1 MFLAQ
6 AVGRHSLVGGK
17 QIGLP
22 PDRRTTLVSYQLVH
36 LLVPRN
42 SARPQ
47 LTDFA
52 CLSVCNMGYS
62 GPTRFPTTIERRCAS
77 LTHPAGRAKP
87 GRSRGLVSV
96 RGSPLLHHFLVRIV
110 VRQRVGLP
118 GLEIPGFFPGGGG
131 GWGNRGGGYG
141 GGVAVGGGLLSGLA
155 PLYCP
160 AIPGFLQNEQAD
172 GDGGEGSGDPLD
184 GLRSKGQPGSPTGSG
199 TRLYD
204 MPGGAQGRDEDFD
217 SLPGESVDTVKE
229 GIKVKTLPNGRKAIS
244 LPNDSRPGSNG
255 GTIEV
260 QTPGGRPWD
269 KFRC

>member
-1 MFLAQ
+1 M
-6 AVGRHSLVGGK
+6 
-17 QIGLP
+17 
-22 PDRRTTLVSYQLVH
+22 
-36 LLVPRN
+36 
-42 SARPQ
+42 
-47 LTDFA
+47 
-52 CLSVCNMGYS
+52 
-62 GPTRFPTTIERRCAS
+62 
-77 LTHPAGRAKP
+77 
-87 GRSRGLVSV
+87 
-96 RGSPLLHHFLVRIV
+96 
-110 VRQRVGLP
+110 
-118 GLEIPGFFPGGGG
+118 
-131 GWGNRGGGYG
+131 
-141 GGVAVGGGLLSGLA
+141 A

-199 TRLYD
+199 TRQYD

-244 LPNDSRPGSNG
+244 RPNDSRPGSNG

-269 KFRC
+269 KFRY